1 MAHRAF
7 LAGALPSQSPIEAK
21 DGAMITDDKLYVRFP
36 TGIFRFHGPLA
47 SPYRDR
53 SSI

>member
-1 MAHRAF
+1 
-7 LAGALPSQSPIEAK
+7 
-21 DGAMITDDKLYVRFP
+21 MIIDDKFYVRFP